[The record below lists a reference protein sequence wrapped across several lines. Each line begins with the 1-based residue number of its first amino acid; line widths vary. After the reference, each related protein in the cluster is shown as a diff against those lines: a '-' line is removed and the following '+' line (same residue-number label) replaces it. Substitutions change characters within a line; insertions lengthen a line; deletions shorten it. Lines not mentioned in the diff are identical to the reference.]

1 ALGALGSSI
10 AALLEFRATG
20 DAYIATVPWL
30 VNAGQAIAEV
40 GVRLDG
46 ISATMMVVVGVVAS
60 CVQIYSL
67 GYLHDEPKG
76 SLGRYYTWQSLFLFA
91 MSLLVLAPNLLTL
104 FLGWELVGLCSYLLI
119 GFWWAKPSAGRAA
132 VKALW
137 VTKFADMAFLLALM
151 IL

>member
-1 ALGALGSSI
+1 MTHPATIALLLPIISFAVLTLVKPLRKSVAPAGYFSALMTLNALGSSI

-60 CVQIYSL
+60 CAQIYSL

-91 MSLLVLAPNLLTL
+91 MSL
-104 FLGWELVGLCSYLLI
+104 
-119 GFWWAKPSAGRAA
+119 
-132 VKALW
+132 
-137 VTKFADMAFLLALM
+137 
-151 IL
+151 